1 LFFYDKR
8 KVDLENYIISFKNY
22 LGNRAF
28 FDIICKNKIKED
40 KEMNNQE
47 NLFEKEEKVIS
58 NGVEIL
64 KQLENPNNT
73 LAIQYY
79 ELLNHYKKLLKQTK
93 LLVKVSDRQQRDKIY
108 ESQQTT
114 ISNEKR
120 LTQFL
125 EAIPLGIFVVDHE
138 RKPCY
143 TNRAAFQ
150 MFETINNPPQT
161 MEEIVEVYDYYI
173 EQLANDFSKQC
184 LPLEQALLY
193 GKSCSGEVILSI
205 EQQQIPLEISSVPI
219 FDQKNRVSY
228 VIVIF
233 KNISERKQA
242 EIIKMRLIEEEQAT
256 LAMLHYSREIEEKNQ
271 QLVQLNQE
279 KNEFLGIVA
288 HDLKNPLSNIMSLS
302 EIILENQIDIEIKD
316 FIEMIKTSA
325 DSMFLLITTLLDVNA
340 IESGKIHLSLQ
351 RENILSILEQVL
363 NNYKQSAEQKMITI
377 HREIPQQ
384 DYSAIIDRN
393 IVRQILD
400 NIISNAIK
408 YSPLGKNIYIRLFYK
423 QYTIQCEV
431 QDEGQ
436 GLSEEDLSKLFN
448 KFTRLK
454 PQPTAGEHSTGLGL
468 FIVKKLIEKMS
479 GKVWCESKLGKGST
493 FIVEFNCTH

>member
-1 LFFYDKR
+1 
-8 KVDLENYIISFKNY
+8 
-22 LGNRAF
+22 
-28 FDIICKNKIKED
+28 
-40 KEMNNQE
+40 MNTQE

-58 NGVEIL
+58 NGIEIL

-73 LAIQYY
+73 LAVQYY

-108 ESQQTT
+108 ESQQKT

-120 LTQFL
+120 LAQFL

-143 TNRAAFQ
+143 ANHAAFQ
-150 MFETINNPPQT
+150 VFDAVDNPPCT
-161 MEEIVEVYDYYI
+161 IEELVELYDHYI
-173 EQLANDFSKQC
+173 EQSINDISKQY

-193 GKSCSGEVILSI
+193 GKSCSGEITLSL
-205 EQQQIPLEISSVPI
+205 EQQQMPLEISSVPI
-219 FDQKNRVSY
+219 FDQKNRVNY

-233 KNISERKQA
+233 KNISKRKQA
-242 EIIKMRLIEEEQAT
+242 ETLKMRLIEEEQAM
-256 LAMLHYSREIEEKNQ
+256 LAMLRYSKEIEEKNQ
-271 QLVQLNQE
+271 QLTQLNQE

-302 EIILENQIDIEIKD
+302 EIILENKIDIEIQE
-316 FIEMIKTSA
+316 FMEMIKTSA
-325 DSMFLLITTLLDVNA
+325 ESMFSLITTLLDVNA
-340 IESGKIHLSLQ
+340 IESGKINLSLKK
-351 RENILSILEQVL
+351 ENVLPILQQVL
-363 NNYKQSAEQKMITI
+363 NDYNQPALQKNIRF
-377 HREIPQQ
+377 HFDCFQK
-384 DYSAIIDRN
+384 DHYAIIDRN
-393 IVRQILD
+393 ITRQILD

-408 YSPLGKNIYIRLFYK
+408 YSPLGKNIYIRLFCDK
-423 QYTIQCEV
+423 EKIKCEV

-436 GLSEEDLSKLFN
+436 GLSKEDLSKLFN

-468 FIVKKLIEKMS
+468 FIVKKLIEKMR
-479 GKVWCESKLGKGST
+479 GKVWCESELGKGST
-493 FIVEFNCTH
+493 FIVEFNCTN

>member
-1 LFFYDKR
+1 
-8 KVDLENYIISFKNY
+8 
-22 LGNRAF
+22 
-28 FDIICKNKIKED
+28 
-40 KEMNNQE
+40 MNTQE
-47 NLFEKEEKVIS
+47 NLFEKEEQVIS

-64 KQLENPNNT
+64 KQLKNPNNI

-114 ISNEKR
+114 ITTEKR
-120 LTQFL
+120 LAQFL
-125 EAIPLGIFVVDHE
+125 EAIPLGVFVVDHE

-143 TNRAAFQ
+143 ANRAAFQ
-150 MFETINNPPQT
+150 IFETINNPPHT
-161 MEEIVEVYDYYI
+161 IEELVELYDYYV
-173 EQLANDFSKQC
+173 EQATNDISKQC

-193 GKSCSGEVILSI
+193 GKSCSGEITLVID
-205 EQQQIPLEISSVPI
+205 QQLTPLEISSIPI

-242 EIIKMRLIEEEQAT
+242 ELIKMRLIEEEQEI
-256 LAMLHYSREIEEKNQ
+256 LAMLRYSREIEEKNQ
-271 QLVQLNQE
+271 QLTEVNQE

-302 EIILENQIDIEIKD
+302 EIILENQIDIEIKE
-316 FIEMIKTSA
+316 FMEMIKISA
-325 DSMFLLITTLLDVNA
+325 ESMFSLITTLLDVNA
-340 IESGKIHLSLQ
+340 IESGKINLFLQ
-351 RENILSILEQVL
+351 KENILPILQQVL
-363 NNYKQSAEQKMITI
+363 NDYKQPALQKNIKFYFECVQQNYYAIVDKNIT
-377 HREIPQQ
+377 
-384 DYSAIIDRN
+384 
-393 IVRQILD
+393 RQILD

-408 YSPLGKNIYIRLFYK
+408 YSPLGKNIYIRLFCNQHIIK
-423 QYTIQCEV
+423 CEV

-436 GLSEEDLSKLFN
+436 GLSQEDLSKLFN

-454 PQPTAGEHSTGLGL
+454 PQPTAGEHSSGLGL
-468 FIVKKLIEKMS
+468 FIVKKLIEKMN
-479 GKVWCESKLGKGST
+479 GKVWCESELGKGST
-493 FIVEFNCTH
+493 FIVEFNCVN

>member
-1 LFFYDKR
+1 
-8 KVDLENYIISFKNY
+8 
-22 LGNRAF
+22 
-28 FDIICKNKIKED
+28 
-40 KEMNNQE
+40 MNIQE

-58 NGVEIL
+58 SGVEIL
-64 KQLENPNNT
+64 KQLENPNNL

-120 LTQFL
+120 LAQFL
-125 EAIPLGIFVVDHE
+125 EAIPLGVFVVDHE

-143 TNRAAFQ
+143 ANRAAFQ
-150 MFETINNPPQT
+150 IFEAIYNPPHT
-161 MEEIVEVYDYYI
+161 MEELVEIYDYYI
-173 EQLANDFSKQC
+173 EQVTNDFSKRC

-193 GKSCSGEVILSI
+193 GKSCSGEITLSI
-205 EQQQIPLEISSVPI
+205 DQQQMPLEISSVPI

-233 KNISERKQA
+233 KNISERKQS

-256 LAMLHYSREIEEKNQ
+256 LAMLRYSREIEEKNQ
-271 QLVQLNQE
+271 QLIQLNQE
-279 KNEFLGIVA
+279 KNEFLGVVA

-302 EIILENQIDIEIKD
+302 EIILENQINIEIKD
-316 FIEMIKTSA
+316 FMEMIKTSA
-325 DSMFLLITTLLDVNA
+325 DSMFTLITTLLDVNA
-340 IESGKIHLSLQ
+340 IESGKINLSLQ
-351 RENILSILEQVL
+351 RENLLPILQQVL
-363 NNYKQSAEQKMITI
+363 NDYKQSALQKNIRFYFECT
-377 HREIPQQ
+377 PQ
-384 DYSAIIDRN
+384 DYYVIIDRN
-393 IVRQILD
+393 IARQILD

-408 YSPLGKNIYIRLFYK
+408 YSPLGKNIYVRLFCN
-423 QYTIQCEV
+423 QYMVKCEV

-436 GLSEEDLSKLFN
+436 GLSKEDLSKLFN

-468 FIVKKLIEKMS
+468 FIVKKLIEKMD
-479 GKVWCESKLGKGST
+479 GKVWCESELRRGST
-493 FIVEFNCTH
+493 FIVEFNRAN

>member
-1 LFFYDKR
+1 
-8 KVDLENYIISFKNY
+8 
-22 LGNRAF
+22 
-28 FDIICKNKIKED
+28 
-40 KEMNNQE
+40 MNTQE

-58 NGVEIL
+58 NGGEIL
-64 KQLENPNNT
+64 KQLENPNNL

-108 ESQQTT
+108 ESQQTAIT
-114 ISNEKR
+114 TEKR
-120 LTQFL
+120 LAQFL

-143 TNRAAFQ
+143 ANHAAFQ
-150 MFETINNPPQT
+150 MFEAINNPPHT
-161 MEEIVEVYDYYI
+161 IEELVELYDYYI
-173 EQLANDFSKQC
+173 EQATNDLSKQC

-193 GKSCSGEVILSI
+193 GKPCSGEVILSI
-205 EQQQIPLEISSVPI
+205 EQQQMPLEISSIPI

-228 VIVIF
+228 VIIIF

-242 EIIKMRLIEEEQAT
+242 EIIKIRLIEEEQAA
-256 LAMLHYSREIEEKNQ
+256 LAMLHYSREIEQKNQ
-271 QLVQLNQE
+271 QLIQVNQE

-302 EIILENQIDIEIKD
+302 EIILENKIDIEIKE
-316 FIEMIKTSA
+316 FMEMIKISA
-325 DSMFLLITTLLDVNA
+325 ESMFSLITTLLDVNA

-351 RENILSILEQVL
+351 KENVLPILQQVL
-363 NNYKQSAEQKMITI
+363 NDYKQPAVQKNIRF
-377 HREIPQQ
+377 HFECLQQ
-384 DYSAIIDRN
+384 DCYAIIDRN
-393 IVRQILD
+393 ITRQILD

-408 YSPLGKNIYIRLFYK
+408 YSPLGKNIYVRLSGNQHIIK
-423 QYTIQCEV
+423 CEI

-436 GLSEEDLSKLFN
+436 GLSKEDLSKLFN

-468 FIVKKLIEKMS
+468 FIVKKLIEKMN
-479 GKVWCESKLGKGST
+479 GKVWCESELGKGSI
-493 FIVEFNCTH
+493 FIVEFNCIN